1 MFRPALIPSLLLFLS
16 FYTSSSHAQ
25 SCTNYTFTANQI
37 FSHCADLPNL
47 NSFLHWNYDEST
59 KTANIAYRHV
69 AVATSRWVAW
79 AINPTGRGMIGAQA
93 LVAFQKSD
101 GTMRAY
107 TSPVNSYQA
116 QLAEGD
122 LSFPV
127 SDLSATYAANEYTIF
142 ATLKLDNVSSA
153 LSQVWQE
160 GPLSA
165 YSPAQ
170 HPTSGANVL
179 SAGNFNLLSGQT
191 GRTSGAIIDSRTKK
205 KNIHGVLNSVSW
217 GILLP
222 IGGITARYLK
232 VFPAADPTWFYL
244 HALFQSS
251 GYITGVARWITGLQL
266 GRQSAGITYTAHRI
280 IGIVIFCLATLQV
293 TALLLR
299 PKKEHKLRFYWNVYH
314 HFIGYSVIVLSIIN
328 IFKGFNI
335 LHPDQKWRTAYVG
348 VLTGLAALAAIL
360 EICTWY
366 VVLKRKKSSRP
377 DKMSN
382 GSHGYNGYGAR
393 GQDRV

>member
-1 MFRPALIPSLLLFLS
+1 MFRPALIPSLLFFISL
-16 FYTSSSHAQ
+16 YTSSSHAQ
-25 SCTNYTFTANQI
+25 SCTNYTFAGNQI

-59 KTANIAYRHV
+59 KTVNIAYRHV
-69 AVATSRWVAW
+69 TVAASRWVAW

-127 SDLSATYAANEYTIF
+127 SDLSATFAGNEYTIF
-142 ATLKLDNVSSA
+142 ATLKLDNVSST

-160 GPLSA
+160 GPLSGD
-165 YSPAQ
+165 YPAQ
-170 HPTSGANVL
+170 HPTSGANVQ
-179 SAGNFNLLSGQT
+179 SAGNLNLLSGQT
-191 GRTSGAIIDSRTKK
+191 GRTSGAVIDSRTKK

-222 IGGITARYLK
+222 IGAITARYLK

-251 GYITGVARWITGLQL
+251 GYITGVAGWITGLQL
-266 GRQSAGITYTAHRI
+266 GSQSGGITYTAHRI
-280 IGIVIFCLATLQV
+280 IGIVIFTLATLQV

-335 LHPDQKWRTAYVG
+335 LHPDQKWRTAYFA
-348 VLTGLAALAAIL
+348 VLIGLAALAAIL
-360 EICTWY
+360 EICTWC

-377 DKMSN
+377 DMISN
-382 GSHGYNGYGAR
+382 GNHGYNGYGAS
-393 GQDRV
+393 GQERV

>member
-1 MFRPALIPSLLLFLS
+1 MFRPALIPSLLLLS
-16 FYTSSSHAQ
+16 LYISSSDAQ
-25 SCTNYTFTANQI
+25 SCTNYNFTGDRI

-59 KTANIAYRHV
+59 KTVNIGYRHMGV
-69 AVATSRWVAW
+69 AASRWVAW

-101 GTMRAY
+101 ATMRAY

-127 SDLSATYAANEYTIF
+127 SDLTATYAGNEYTIF
-142 ATLKLDNVSSA
+142 ATLKLDNVSTT

-160 GPLSA
+160 GPLSED
-165 YSPAQ
+165 SPAQ
-170 HPTSGANVL
+170 HPTSGANVQ
-179 SAGNFNLLSGQT
+179 SSGNLNLLSGQT
-191 GRTSGAIIDSRTKK
+191 GRTPGAVDSGTK

-222 IGGITARYLK
+222 IGAITARYLK
-232 VFPAADPTWFYL
+232 VFPAANPTWFYL
-244 HALFQSS
+244 HALFQSLA
-251 GYITGVARWITGLQL
+251 YITGVAGWITGLQL
-266 GRQSAGITYTAHRI
+266 GSQSSGITYTAHRI

-335 LHPDQKWRTAYVG
+335 LHPDQKWRTAYIG
-348 VLTGLAALAAIL
+348 VLIGLAALAAIL
-360 EICTWY
+360 EIYTWY
-366 VVLKRKKSSRP
+366 VVLKRKKSSHP

-382 GSHGYNGYGAR
+382 GNHGCNGYGAS
-393 GQDRV
+393 GQERV